1 MLVDLENIARVE
13 EGWLTEQELADVL
26 THALAMAGGADF
38 RLAVAPCGVLKRYA
52 GTLAALRL
60 CCEAV
65 TPGPDAADLVLLSH
79 AWHLIAVGYDHFVV
93 LSGDHLFAEIGRR
106 APITVIVRDGQP
118 IARALRQAAI
128 AVLAA

>member
-13 EGWLTEQELADVL
+13 GGWLTEPELAEVL
-26 THALAMAGGADF
+26 RHALAMAGGADF
-38 RLAVAPCGVLKRYA
+38 RLVVAPNGVLKRYV

-60 CCEAV
+60 CCSAV
-65 TPGPDAADLVLLSH
+65 TPGPDAADLVLLDH
-79 AWHLIAVGYDHFVV
+79 AWYLIDVGYDHFVV
-93 LSGDHLFAEIGRR
+93 LSGDHLFAEIASR

-118 IARALRQAAI
+118 VARALRQAAT